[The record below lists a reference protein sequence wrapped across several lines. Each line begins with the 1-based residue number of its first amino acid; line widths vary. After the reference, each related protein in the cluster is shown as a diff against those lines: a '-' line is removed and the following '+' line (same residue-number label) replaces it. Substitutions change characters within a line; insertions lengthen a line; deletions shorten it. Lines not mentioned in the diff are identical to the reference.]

1 MKTIVSWMDV
11 AVIIGYLLMMIGIGI
26 WSSKKVKNLNDY
38 ALAGRK
44 LGYPVMLGTL
54 IGACIGAASTIGKA
68 GKAYEIGFIFFV
80 ATLGYIIGLIFF
92 GFFSKKLRQ
101 INITTIPE
109 ALKRRYGTGMEVATG
124 GAMALS
130 VIALFG
136 AQIVGMGLVFS
147 SIGSSYGLNYQ
158 TCILIAGGIL
168 IFYTLVGGLFAV
180 AYTDMIQTVIML
192 ACIGIIMPIIVLNQ
206 VSMENLSVLLKPH
219 PGPIL
224 GGMTPFYVLSIFI
237 IDFAFC
243 MVDPGLWQ
251 RANAARDEKVIKRS
265 MLVTAGIYFY
275 WSLVIVFLGVAGTL
289 LIPDVVARYGSADAI
304 IPALIVNYMPPVVV
318 GLCLVALMAVMM
330 STASVA
336 LLIVGTTVASDL
348 VPAIRP
354 NTSEKGLLIYAKM
367 SILIFGVLGI
377 ICALIMKGVFDILLL
392 AFAIYVSAVFVP
404 VMAAFYWEKATKA
417 GAIVSSIVA
426 TIVVVALYALNKP
439 YGMEPILISLVVSFV
454 LMWGVSQITYKPE
467 SATPRLIPKG

>member
-1 MKTIVSWMDV
+1 
-11 AVIIGYLLMMIGIGI
+11 
-26 WSSKKVKNLNDY
+26 
-38 ALAGRK
+38 
-44 LGYPVMLGTL
+44 
-54 IGACIGAASTIGKA
+54 
-68 GKAYEIGFIFFV
+68 
-80 ATLGYIIGLIFF
+80 
-92 GFFSKKLRQ
+92 
-101 INITTIPE
+101 
-109 ALKRRYGTGMEVATG
+109 
-124 GAMALS
+124 
-130 VIALFG
+130 
-136 AQIVGMGLVFS
+136 
-147 SIGSSYGLNYQ
+147 
-158 TCILIAGGIL
+158 
-168 IFYTLVGGLFAV
+168 
-180 AYTDMIQTVIML
+180 
-192 ACIGIIMPIIVLNQ
+192 
-206 VSMENLSVLLKPH
+206 
-219 PGPIL
+219 
-224 GGMTPFYVLSIFI
+224 
-237 IDFAFC
+237 
-243 MVDPGLWQ
+243 
-251 RANAARDEKVIKRS
+251 
-265 MLVTAGIYFY
+265 
-275 WSLVIVFLGVAGTL
+275 LVIVFLGVAGTL